1 MKLVSIE
8 AHGFKSFADKIEISV
23 NDGITC
29 IVGPNGSGKSNIVDA
44 VRWVLGESS
53 LKEIRGGETQTDIIF
68 SGSESR
74 KEESRAWVSLTF
86 DNSDHYLSTDLESV
100 EIKREVYRSGDSEYY
115 INNAK
120 VRKKDITDLFIDSGA
135 NPDSYSIIGQGKIQ
149 EILKGRPSDR
159 RTIIEEAA
167 GVLKYKKRKEDSLR
181 KLDNTKD
188 NIEKVD
194 LVIKELMVS
203 LEPLRIESIQA
214 KKYVEYRDELKDIEI
229 SLLAKDI
236 KDINDEFNSSKETLK
251 ALNEEI
257 LKMDNSSSID
267 LTNIEKLKSKH
278 MSFEEKITKTQ
289 DELLNLQEN
298 LSNLEMQKQVLS
310 ERKKYEVDDQKLQNN
325 ILSLKETKVELEKS
339 INSFKANIDVLKDEI
354 DKLKVDFES
363 KTKEY
368 NSLITKRNTLSDDL
382 NKNNRDILILKNK
395 IDVLKSDIEHD
406 VGVPYAA
413 KSIISNPK
421 LNGIHNVLC
430 KLFETK
436 NEYAN
441 AINISLGG
449 NTNVVVVN
457 DSNSATKAI
466 EFLKSNNLGRLT
478 FFPISVIKGRFV
490 DPDTLNICESVDG
503 FIDVAS
509 NLVECDPLYKSIIDN
524 QLGNILVVK
533 DIETMKEL
541 GKKIKYRYR
550 VVTLDG
556 EILHTGGAMTGG
568 TVNSKQSNVINNRL
582 MLEKYNK
589 DLEKLTSNVK
599 IIESDYTRCNEDV
612 RILETELIKKR
623 SDISAKDAIIEAKER
638 ELNESVSRLDSINS
652 EIKGTD
658 NVIKNEVD
666 KELDKVL
673 SDIVK
678 VSKEKEETNNKLIK
692 LRSDRNDVSA
702 EIEEL
707 ELLNKKKNSE
717 YNKKMEEAKTL
728 EINIGKMDIKLDT
741 LLNKLSEEYEMTY
754 ERAAQEYVLSLDETV
769 ARSKVNSLRKSINE
783 LGDVN
788 VGSIKEFERV
798 NERYTFLNTQRED
811 LVKASEDLLEI
822 ITDLDETM
830 KKRFSETFKRVN
842 DEFGKVFKQLFK
854 GGKAELILTDPEDML
869 NTGVDLNACPPGKS
883 LKNLTAL
890 SGGEMTLTAI
900 ALLFSILN
908 IRVVPFCILDEVEAA
923 LDDANVASFGEYLQD
938 YKNKSQFIVIT
949 HKKKTM
955 EYANTLYGITMQES
969 GVSKLVSVRL
979 EDR

>member
-68 SGSESR
+68 SGSQSR

-86 DNSDHYLSTDLESV
+86 DNSDHYLTTDLESV

-236 KDINDEFNSSKETLK
+236 KTINDEFTTSKDKLKTLQ
-251 ALNEEI
+251 EEI

-278 MSFEEKITKTQ
+278 LSFEEKITKTQ
-289 DELLNLQEN
+289 DELLNLQET

-325 ILSLKETKVELEKS
+325 ILALKENKVELEKN
-339 INSFKANIDVLKDEI
+339 INSFKANVDVLTEEV
-354 DKLKVDFES
+354 DKLKSDFES

-395 IDVLKSDIEHD
+395 IEVLKSDIEHD

-457 DSNSATKAI
+457 DSNSATRAI
-466 EFLKSNNLGRLT
+466 EFLKNNNLGRLT

-490 DPDTLNICESVDG
+490 DPDTLSLCNTVEG

-509 NLVECDPLYKSIIDN
+509 NLVECDPLYKNIIDN

-533 DIETMKEL
+533 DIETMKTL
-541 GKKIKYRYR
+541 GSKIKYRYR

-589 DLEKLTSNVK
+589 DLEKLTNTVK
-599 IIESDYTRCNEDV
+599 NIETDYTRCNEDV
-612 RILETELIKKR
+612 RILETELITKR
-623 SDISAKDAIIEAKER
+623 SDISAKDAVIDARNKELD
-638 ELNESVSRLDSINS
+638 EMNSRLDSINS

-702 EIEEL
+702 EIEE
-707 ELLNKKKNSE
+707 
-717 YNKKMEEAKTL
+717 
-728 EINIGKMDIKLDT
+728 
-741 LLNKLSEEYEMTY
+741 
-754 ERAAQEYVLSLDETV
+754 
-769 ARSKVNSLRKSINE
+769 
-783 LGDVN
+783 
-788 VGSIKEFERV
+788 
-798 NERYTFLNTQRED
+798 
-811 LVKASEDLLEI
+811 
-822 ITDLDETM
+822 
-830 KKRFSETFKRVN
+830 
-842 DEFGKVFKQLFK
+842 
-854 GGKAELILTDPEDML
+854 
-869 NTGVDLNACPPGKS
+869 
-883 LKNLTAL
+883 
-890 SGGEMTLTAI
+890 
-900 ALLFSILN
+900 
-908 IRVVPFCILDEVEAA
+908 
-923 LDDANVASFGEYLQD
+923 
-938 YKNKSQFIVIT
+938 
-949 HKKKTM
+949 
-955 EYANTLYGITMQES
+955 
-969 GVSKLVSVRL
+969 
-979 EDR
+979 

>member
-68 SGSESR
+68 SGSQSR

-86 DNSDHYLSTDLESV
+86 DNSDHYLTTDLESV

-236 KDINDEFNSSKETLK
+236 KTINDEFTTSKDKLKTLE
-251 ALNEEI
+251 EEI

-278 MSFEEKITKTQ
+278 LSFEEKITKTQ
-289 DELLNLQEN
+289 DELLNLQET

-325 ILSLKETKVELEKS
+325 ILALKDNKVELEKN
-339 INSFKANIDVLKDEI
+339 INSFKANVDVLTEEV
-354 DKLKVDFES
+354 DKLKSDFES

-395 IDVLKSDIEHD
+395 IEVLKSDIEHD

-457 DSNSATKAI
+457 DSNSATRAI
-466 EFLKSNNLGRLT
+466 EFLKNNNLGRLT

-490 DPDTLNICESVDG
+490 DPDTLSLCNTVDG

-509 NLVECDPLYKSIIDN
+509 NLVECDPLYKNIIDN

-533 DIETMKEL
+533 DIETMKTV
-541 GKKIKYRYR
+541 GSKIKYRYR

-589 DLEKLTSNVK
+589 DLEKLTDTVK

-612 RILETELIKKR
+612 RILETELITKR
-623 SDISAKDAIIEAKER
+623 SDISAKDAVIDARNKEL
-638 ELNESVSRLDSINS
+638 EEMNSRLDSINS

-707 ELLNKKKNSE
+707 ELLSKKKNSE
-717 YNKKMEEAKTL
+717 YNKKLEEAKTL
-728 EINIGKMDIKLDT
+728 EVNIGKMDIKLDT

-754 ERAAQEYVLSLDETV
+754 ERASQEYILSLDETV
-769 ARSKVNSLRKSINE
+769 ARSKVNSLRKSMNE
-783 LGDVN
+783 LGEVN
-788 VGSIKEFERV
+788 LGSIKEFERV

-811 LVKASEDLLEI
+811 LVKASDDLLEI

-842 DEFGKVFKQLFK
+842 DEFGRVFKQLFK

-979 EDR
+979 EDK

>member
-68 SGSESR
+68 SGSQSR

-86 DNSDHYLSTDLESV
+86 DNSDHYLTTDLESV

-236 KDINDEFNSSKETLK
+236 KTINDEFTTSKDKLKTLE
-251 ALNEEI
+251 EEI

-278 MSFEEKITKTQ
+278 LSFEEKITKTQ
-289 DELLNLQEN
+289 DELLNLQET

-325 ILSLKETKVELEKS
+325 ILALKDNKVELEKN
-339 INSFKANIDVLKDEI
+339 INSFKANVDVLTEEV
-354 DKLKVDFES
+354 DKLKSDFES

-395 IDVLKSDIEHD
+395 IEVLKSDIEHD

-457 DSNSATKAI
+457 DSNSATRAI
-466 EFLKSNNLGRLT
+466 EFLKNNNLGRLT

-490 DPDTLNICESVDG
+490 DPDTLSLCNTVDG

-509 NLVECDPLYKSIIDN
+509 NLVECDPLYKNIIDN

-533 DIETMKEL
+533 DIETMKTL
-541 GKKIKYRYR
+541 GSKIKYRYR

-589 DLEKLTSNVK
+589 DLEKLTDTVK

-612 RILETELIKKR
+612 RILETELITKR
-623 SDISAKDAIIEAKER
+623 SDISAKDAVIDARNKEL
-638 ELNESVSRLDSINS
+638 EEMNSRLDSINS

-707 ELLNKKKNSE
+707 ELLSKKKNSE
-717 YNKKMEEAKTL
+717 YNKKLEEAKTL
-728 EINIGKMDIKLDT
+728 EVNIGKMDIKLDT

-754 ERAAQEYVLSLDETV
+754 ERASQEYILSLDETV
-769 ARSKVNSLRKSINE
+769 ARSKVNSLRKSMNE
-783 LGDVN
+783 LGEVN
-788 VGSIKEFERV
+788 LGSIKEFERV

-811 LVKASEDLLEI
+811 LVKASDDLLEI

-842 DEFGKVFKQLFK
+842 DEFGRVFKQLFK

-979 EDR
+979 EDK

>member
-68 SGSESR
+68 SGSQSR

-86 DNSDHYLSTDLESV
+86 DNSDHYLTTDLESV

-236 KDINDEFNSSKETLK
+236 KTINDEFTTSKDKLKTLQ
-251 ALNEEI
+251 EEI

-278 MSFEEKITKTQ
+278 LSFEEKITKTQ
-289 DELLNLQEN
+289 DELLNLQET

-325 ILSLKETKVELEKS
+325 ILALKENKVELEKN
-339 INSFKANIDVLKDEI
+339 INSFKANVDVLTEEV
-354 DKLKVDFES
+354 DKLKSDFES

-395 IDVLKSDIEHD
+395 IEVLKSDIEHD

-457 DSNSATKAI
+457 DSNSATRAI
-466 EFLKSNNLGRLT
+466 EFLKNNNLGRLT

-490 DPDTLNICESVDG
+490 DPDTLSLCNTVEG

-509 NLVECDPLYKSIIDN
+509 NLVECDPLYKNIIDN

-533 DIETMKEL
+533 DIETMKTL
-541 GKKIKYRYR
+541 GSKIKYRYR

-589 DLEKLTSNVK
+589 DLEKLTNTVK
-599 IIESDYTRCNEDV
+599 NIETDYTRCNEDV
-612 RILETELIKKR
+612 RILETELITKR
-623 SDISAKDAIIEAKER
+623 SDISAKDAVIDARNKELD
-638 ELNESVSRLDSINS
+638 EMNSRLDSINS

-707 ELLNKKKNSE
+707 ELLSKKKNSE
-717 YNKKMEEAKTL
+717 YNKKQEEAKTL
-728 EINIGKMDIKLDT
+728 EVNIGKMDIKLDT

-754 ERAAQEYVLSLDETV
+754 ERASQEYVLSLDETV
-769 ARSKVNSLRKSINE
+769 ARSKVNSLRKSMNE
-783 LGDVN
+783 LGEVN
-788 VGSIKEFERV
+788 LGSIKEFERV

-811 LVKASEDLLEI
+811 LVKASDDLLEI

-842 DEFGKVFKQLFK
+842 DEFGRVFKQLFK

-979 EDR
+979 EDK

>member
-1 MKLVSIE
+1 MRLVSIE

-68 SGSESR
+68 SGSQSR

-100 EIKREVYRSGDSEYY
+100 EIKREVYRSGESEYY

-149 EILKGRPSDR
+149 EILKGRPMDR

-203 LEPLRIESIQA
+203 LEPLRLESIQA

-236 KDINDEFNSSKETLK
+236 KDINDQFVISKDKLK
-251 ALNEEI
+251 ELNEEI
-257 LKMDNSSSID
+257 LKMSNSSSID
-267 LTNIEKLKSKH
+267 SSNIEKLKNKH
-278 MSFEEKITKTQ
+278 MTFEEKINETQ
-289 DELLNLQEN
+289 DKLMELQET

-325 ILSLKETKVELEKS
+325 ILALKESKVELEKN
-339 INSFKANIDVLKDEI
+339 INSFKSNINVLNDEI
-354 DKLKVDFES
+354 AKLKKDFEN
-363 KTKEY
+363 KTTEY
-368 NSLITKRNTLSDDL
+368 NTLIVKRNTLSDTL
-382 NKNNRDILILKNK
+382 NKTNRDILILKNK

-430 KLFETK
+430 KLFETS

-441 AINISLGG
+441 AINISLGA
-449 NTNVVVVN
+449 NSNVVVVN
-457 DSNSATKAI
+457 DTTSATKAI
-466 EFLKSNNLGRLT
+466 EFLKQNSLGRLT

-490 DPDTLNICESVDG
+490 DPDTLSIAENFDG
-503 FIDVAS
+503 YIDVAS
-509 NLVECDPLYKSIIDN
+509 NLVQTDALYKNIIDN

-533 DIETMKEL
+533 DIETMKAL
-541 GKKIKYRYR
+541 GSKIKYRYR
-550 VVTLDG
+550 IVTLDG

-568 TVNSKQSNVINNRL
+568 NVNTKQSNVINNKL
-582 MLEKYNK
+582 LLEKQTK
-589 DLEKLTSNVK
+589 DLENLQASVKKTEQEYNV
-599 IIESDYTRCNEDV
+599 TNEDV
-612 RILETELIKKR
+612 RIFESELISKR
-623 SDISAKDAIIEAKER
+623 SDISAKDAIIEAKTK
-638 ELNESVSRLDSINS
+638 ELDEMNSRLDSINS

-678 VSKEKEETNNKLIK
+678 TSKEKEETNNKLIK
-692 LRSDRNDVSA
+692 LRSDRNDVSS

-707 ELLNKKKNSE
+707 ELANKKKNSE
-717 YNKKMEEAKTL
+717 FNKKQDEAKTL
-728 EINIGKMDIKLDT
+728 EIEIGKMDIKLDN

-754 ERAAQEYVLSLDETV
+754 ERASQEYVLSLDESV

-811 LVKASEDLLEI
+811 LVKASDDLLEI

-830 KKRFSETFKRVN
+830 KKRFSETFKKVN
-842 DEFGKVFKQLFK
+842 EEFGRVFKQLFK
-854 GGKAELILTDPEDML
+854 GGKAELILTNPEDML

-979 EDR
+979 EDK

>member
-53 LKEIRGGETQTDIIF
+53 LKEIRGGDTQTDIIF
-68 SGSESR
+68 SGSVSR

-100 EIKREVYRSGDSEYY
+100 EIKREVYRSGESEYY

-236 KDINDEFNSSKETLK
+236 KTINDEFTSSKDKLK
-251 ALNEEI
+251 TLNEEI
-257 LKMDNSSSID
+257 LNMDNSSSID

-289 DELLNLQEN
+289 DELVDLQEK

-325 ILSLKETKVELEKS
+325 ILALKESKVELEKT
-339 INSFKANIDVLKDEI
+339 INSFKANIDVLNEEV
-354 DKLKVDFES
+354 DKLKQDFEN

-382 NKNNRDILILKNK
+382 NKNNRDILILRNK

-441 AINISLGG
+441 AINIALGG

-466 EFLKSNNLGRLT
+466 EFLKQNNLGRLT

-490 DPDTLNICESVDG
+490 DPDTLNLCKDVNG

-509 NLVECDPLYKSIIDN
+509 NLVDCDPLYKNIIDN

-533 DIETMKEL
+533 DIETMKAL
-541 GKKIKYRYR
+541 GSKIKYRYR

-568 TVNSKQSNVINNRL
+568 TINSKQSNVINNRL

-589 DLEKLTSNVK
+589 DLEKLQDSVNS
-599 IIESDYTRCNEDV
+599 IEADYTRCNEDV
-612 RILETELIKKR
+612 RILETELISKR
-623 SDISAKDAIIEAKER
+623 SDISAKDAIIDAKTS
-638 ELNESVSRLDSINS
+638 ELDEMNSRLDSIES

-692 LRSDRNDVSA
+692 LRSDRNDISS

-717 YNKKMEEAKTL
+717 YNKKLEEAKTL
-728 EINIGKMDIKLDT
+728 EVNIGKMDIKLDT

-754 ERAAQEYVLSLDETV
+754 ERASQEYVLSLDETV

-811 LVKASEDLLEI
+811 LVKASDDLLEI
-822 ITDLDETM
+822 ITELDETM
-830 KKRFSETFKRVN
+830 KKRFSETFKKVN
-842 DEFGKVFKQLFK
+842 EEFGRVFKQLFK

-883 LKNLTAL
+883 LKNLNAL

-979 EDR
+979 EDK

>member
-599 IIESDYTRCNEDV
+599 TIESDYTRCNEDV

>member
-68 SGSESR
+68 SGSQSR

-86 DNSDHYLSTDLESV
+86 DNSDHYLTTDLESV

-236 KDINDEFNSSKETLK
+236 KTINDEFTTSKDKLKTLE
-251 ALNEEI
+251 EEI

-278 MSFEEKITKTQ
+278 LSFEEKITKTQ
-289 DELLNLQEN
+289 DELLNLQET

-325 ILSLKETKVELEKS
+325 ILALKESKVELEKN
-339 INSFKANIDVLKDEI
+339 INSFKANVDVLTEEI
-354 DKLKVDFES
+354 NKLKNDFEL

-368 NSLITKRNTLSDDL
+368 NSLITKRNSLSDDL

-395 IDVLKSDIEHD
+395 IEVLKSDIEHD

-457 DSNSATKAI
+457 DSNSATRAI
-466 EFLKSNNLGRLT
+466 EFLKNNNLGRLT

-490 DPDTLNICESVDG
+490 DPDTLSLCNTVDG

-509 NLVECDPLYKSIIDN
+509 NLVECDPLYKNIIDN

-533 DIETMKEL
+533 DIETMKTL
-541 GKKIKYRYR
+541 GSKIKYRYR

-589 DLEKLTSNVK
+589 DLEKLTETVK
-599 IIESDYTRCNEDV
+599 NIETDYTRCNEDV
-612 RILETELIKKR
+612 RILETELITKR
-623 SDISAKDAIIEAKER
+623 SDISAKDAVIDARNKELD
-638 ELNESVSRLDSINS
+638 EMNSRLDSINS

-707 ELLNKKKNSE
+707 ELLSKKKNSE
-717 YNKKMEEAKTL
+717 YNKKQEEAKTL
-728 EINIGKMDIKLDT
+728 EVNIGKMDIKLDT
-741 LLNKLSEEYEMTY
+741 LLNKLSEEYEITY
-754 ERAAQEYVLSLDETV
+754 ERASQEYVLSLDETV
-769 ARSKVNSLRKSINE
+769 ARSKVNSLRKSMNE
-783 LGDVN
+783 LGEVN
-788 VGSIKEFERV
+788 LGSIKEFERV
-798 NERYTFLNTQRED
+798 NERYTFLNAQRED
-811 LVKASEDLLEI
+811 LVKASDDLLEI

-842 DEFGKVFKQLFK
+842 DEFGRVFKQLFK

-979 EDR
+979 EDK

>member
-194 LVIKELMVS
+194 LVIKELLVS

-214 KKYVEYRDELKDIEI
+214 KKYVEFRDELKDIEI

-457 DSNSATKAI
+457 DSSSATKAI

-490 DPDTLNICESVDG
+490 DPDTLNICESIDG

-541 GKKIKYRYR
+541 GKRIKYRYR

-599 IIESDYTRCNEDV
+599 TIESDYTRCNEDV

-717 YNKKMEEAKTL
+717 YNKRQEEAKTL

-741 LLNKLSEEYEMTY
+741 LLNKLSDEYEMTY